1 MTPAVDIHRHWHG
14 EEPLPSTT
22 TLFSHRLGIGEPVPP
37 SPFSAGIHP
46 WDTCRIGDARAVLHT
61 IASGQLHPAAIG
73 ETGVDRARK
82 EIPLD
87 RQTELFE
94 MHLHL
99 AESLG
104 LPVIIHCVRAI
115 DIVLP
120 MLKKH
125 ALRGVVFHGFIGSAV
140 DCARIVKSGYR
151 ISIGPAS
158 FRSPK
163 TVEAI
168 KKRVPASSLFIETDD
183 SGEDIESI
191 YMKVSELLDISR
203 MELGEIMADNFKT
216 LFPCLR
222 IG

>member
-1 MTPAVDIHRHWHG
+1 MIPAVDIHRHWHG
-14 EEPLPSTT
+14 EEPLPSVL
-22 TLFSHRLGIGEPVPP
+22 TLFSHRLGVGEPVPP

-46 WDTCRIGDARAVLHT
+46 WDACRIGDARALLET
-61 IASGQLHPAAIG
+61 IAAGRLHPAAIG

-82 EIPLD
+82 EVQLN
-87 RQTELFE
+87 RQAELFE

-104 LPVIIHCVRAI
+104 LPVIIHCVRAA

-125 ALRGVVFHGFIGSAV
+125 DLRGVVFHEFIGSAV
-140 DCARIVKSGYR
+140 DCARIVDSGYR

-158 FRSPK
+158 LRSPK
-163 TVEAI
+163 TIEAV
-168 KKRVPASSLFIETDD
+168 KRAPASNLFIETDD
-183 SGEDIESI
+183 SGEDIEQL
-191 YMKVSELLDISR
+191 YMKVSELLKINR
-203 MELGEIMADNFKT
+203 IELGEIMADNFKT

>member
-14 EEPLPSTT
+14 EEPFLPAT
-22 TLFSHRLGIGEPVPP
+22 TLFSHRLGIGDPVPP

-46 WDTCRIGDARAVLHT
+46 WDACRIGDARTVLNT
-61 IASGQLHPAAIG
+61 VAAGQLHPAAIG

-99 AESLG
+99 AESLE
-104 LPVIIHCVRAI
+104 LPVIIHCVQAV

-120 MLKKH
+120 MLKKY
-125 ALRGVVFHGFIGSAV
+125 ALHGVVFHGFIGSAV
-140 DCARIVKSGYR
+140 DCTRIVDSGYR

-158 FRSPK
+158 LRSFR
-163 TVEAI
+163 TVDAV
-168 KKRVPASSLFIETDD
+168 KRVPVSSLFIETDD
-183 SGEDIESI
+183 SGENIESL
-191 YMKVSELLDISR
+191 YMKTSEQLEINR
-203 MELGEIMADNFKT
+203 IELGEIMADNFKT